1 MWRPC
6 IRSARDIPRHT
17 ARTASLPWHRRWAL
31 VPACCLLHG
40 CITGDV
46 PLLSSGE
53 ANFKYHKHNNTLKET
68 LSAVPNASAPL
79 RARLVALGSWLGTP
93 RGSFWA
99 TRLPLSDDPHSLTLL
114 LPLLTHLLTYPLTY
128 RHHHEV
134 GLLYRTIHK
143 IHHLFANTLPIDS
156 GK

>member
-1 MWRPC
+1 MLRLLC
-6 IRSARDIPRHT
+6 IRGARDVPCHAACSGRPHPYPT
-17 ARTASLPWHRRWAL
+17 LARYRWAL

-53 ANFKYHKHNNTLKET
+53 ANFKYHKH
-68 LSAVPNASAPL
+68 
-79 RARLVALGSWLGTP
+79 
-93 RGSFWA
+93 
-99 TRLPLSDDPHSLTLL
+99 
-114 LPLLTHLLTYPLTY
+114 
-128 RHHHEV
+128 HHEV

>member
-1 MWRPC
+1 M
-6 IRSARDIPRHT
+6 PRHT

-53 ANFKYHKHNNTLKET
+53 ANFKYHKH
-68 LSAVPNASAPL
+68 
-79 RARLVALGSWLGTP
+79 
-93 RGSFWA
+93 
-99 TRLPLSDDPHSLTLL
+99 
-114 LPLLTHLLTYPLTY
+114 
-128 RHHHEV
+128 HHEV